1 MAHIAEDNVVG
12 TTGNTNSYVKEGS
25 GKMNSYVK
33 EGDAEHRF

>member
-1 MAHIAEDNVVG
+1 MTHIAGDNVAG
-12 TTGNTNSYVKEGS
+12 SAGNTNSYVKEGS